1 MLRSTLARPFAGSAN
16 SSERVQAMLAGL
28 RAAGLKVTPQRMAIV
43 HEVAGDES
51 HPSAHELFER
61 LRQMMPTMSFAT
73 VYNTLSALCDA
84 GLGRQLSLVPGSAR
98 FDPTPQPHDPVVCD
112 VCGAVR
118 DIPAPVPAR
127 SSSAQVDLGLT
138 TAAPGFFVR
147 SVERIV
153 RGLCVH
159 CRGARR
165 AADKT
170 EASVGRNRRHSI

>member
-1 MLRSTLARPFAGSAN
+1 MSRSMLARPFAGAAN
-16 SSERVQAMLAGL
+16 PSERVQAMLAGL

-84 GLGRQLSLVPGSAR
+84 GLGGQLSLAPGSAR
-98 FDPTPQPHDPVVCD
+98 FDPNTQPHDHVVCD
-112 VCGAVR
+112 VCGSVR
-118 DIPAPVPAR
+118 DIPAPVPAE
-127 SSSAQVDLGLT
+127 SSSAQLERGLT

-165 AADKT
+165 AAEKNAAPT
-170 EASVGRNRRHSI
+170 GRNRRHSI

>member
-1 MLRSTLARPFAGSAN
+1 
-16 SSERVQAMLAGL
+16 
-28 RAAGLKVTPQRMAIV
+28 
-43 HEVAGDES
+43 
-51 HPSAHELFER
+51 
-61 LRQMMPTMSFAT
+61 MPTMSFAT

-84 GLGRQLSLVPGSAR
+84 GLGAQLSLAPGSAR
-98 FDPTPQPHDPVVCD
+98 FDPNTQPHDHVVCD

-118 DIPAPVPAR
+118 DIPVPVPAR
-127 SSSAQVDLGLT
+127 SSSAPVDGGLT
-138 TAAPGFFVR
+138 TAGATAALGFFVR

-170 EASVGRNRRHSI
+170 EASAGRNRRHSI

>member
-1 MLRSTLARPFAGSAN
+1 MSRSTLARPFASSAKP
-16 SSERVQAMLAGL
+16 SERVQAMLAGL
-28 RAAGLKVTPQRMAIV
+28 RVAGLKVTPQRMAIV

-73 VYNTLSALCDA
+73 VYNTLSVLCDA
-84 GLGRQLSLVPGSAR
+84 GLGAQLSLAPGSAR
-98 FDPTPQPHDPVVCD
+98 FDPNTQPHDHVVCD

-118 DIPAPVPAR
+118 DIPAPSSTR
-127 SSSAQVDLGLT
+127 SSSGQVDGMLT
-138 TAAPGFFVR
+138 RAAPGFFVR

-165 AADKT
+165 AAEKT
-170 EASVGRNRRHSI
+170 ASTGRNRRHSI